1 MSKFISFVLLLL
13 ISSIW
18 LSCKKVDIRFGE
30 QFLDNGYTQIVKVDT
45 FNADLATIRVD
56 SFPSSATGVSLIG
69 SYDDPYFGRI
79 TSQCYSEMIPPFFQ
93 GPYTNSTF
101 DSVCLI
107 MVPNRVFYGDSTQ
120 PVQINVHKVTQIING
135 YEADPM
141 RISNTREF
149 PVDPVPLGS
158 ASVLVNPLRRD
169 SIKIKLSDAFG
180 NELLDKL
187 KDPNDKDM
195 LAPDA
200 FIKYFNGIRV
210 STNGNGS
217 FAFGCKDSLVIR
229 VYYKQSQLFLESK
242 KYDISIGARFH
253 HYNQITVNRSGAVLQ
268 DLNTQ
273 SEIPS
278 SQTGNAAYTSYVGG
292 AMARVRF
299 NSIRDIPKLPNYTK
313 ILRATLIVRPLRGSY
328 SPMFALP
335 PLLRMAS
342 TNVNNQIGFDLF
354 FINNGNAITQ
364 YGNLTLD
371 YLYGEN
377 TNYFYD
383 VTDYVSTLVKEP
395 TLSNPG
401 MLMLP
406 PSPLMETSFNRIAV
420 GNRFNNNGKTEL
432 VIVYAAVK

>member
-1 MSKFISFVLLLL
+1 
-13 ISSIW
+13 
-18 LSCKKVDIRFGE
+18 
-30 QFLDNGYTQIVKVDT
+30 
-45 FNADLATIRVD
+45 
-56 SFPSSATGVSLIG
+56 
-69 SYDDPYFGRI
+69 
-79 TSQCYSEMIPPFFQ
+79 
-93 GPYTNSTF
+93 
-101 DSVCLI
+101 
-107 MVPNRVFYGDSTQ
+107 VPNRVFYGDSTQ

-169 SIKIKLSDAFG
+169 SIKIRLSDAFG

>member
-1 MSKFISFVLLLL
+1 
-13 ISSIW
+13 
-18 LSCKKVDIRFGE
+18 
-30 QFLDNGYTQIVKVDT
+30 
-45 FNADLATIRVD
+45 
-56 SFPSSATGVSLIG
+56 
-69 SYDDPYFGRI
+69 
-79 TSQCYSEMIPPFFQ
+79 
-93 GPYTNSTF
+93 
-101 DSVCLI
+101 
-107 MVPNRVFYGDSTQ
+107 
-120 PVQINVHKVTQIING
+120 
-135 YEADPM
+135 M
-141 RISNTREF
+141 RISNTRQF
-149 PVDPVPLGS
+149 PVDPIPLGG
-158 ASVLVNPLRRD
+158 ATVLVNPLRRD
-169 SIKIKLSDAFG
+169 SIKIRLSDTFG
-180 NELLDKL
+180 NELLEKL

-195 LAPDA
+195 RTPDA

-217 FAFGCKDSLVIR
+217 FAFGCKDSLFIR

-253 HYNQITVNRSGAVLQ
+253 HYNQISVNRTGSVLQ
-268 DLNTQ
+268 DLNNQ
-273 SEIPS
+273 SEIHS

-299 NSIRDIPKLPNYTK
+299 NSIRDIPKLPNFTK

-383 VTDYVSTLVKEP
+383 VTDYVTTLVKEP
-395 TLSNPG
+395 SFSNPG

-406 PSPLMETSFNRIAV
+406 PNVSMETSFNRLAA
-420 GNRFNNNGKTEL
+420 GNKFNNNGRTEL
-432 VIVYAAVK
+432 IIVYAAVK